1 MLFLTKYDI
10 VSWVINMFFVTSD
23 HIPDG
28 VGFQTF
34 GLTHILWLLA
44 GLVFCVAA
52 CIFYR
57 KLSEKGRKCARKVLG
72 VYIFLQEMLKNLV
85 LILLGE
91 FSWGYLPFHLCGIN
105 ILLIAFDTVKQT
117 ETVKSFLYYFSI
129 PGAMLALLF
138 PNWTEMPVWNF
149 FHIHSFTIHILLV
162 LYPLLLVTTNQVS
175 TDLKAALKG
184 VLLLVAMAV
193 PVYGLNL
200 LWGTNFM
207 FLMRPDT
214 GNPLELFEK
223 LLGSHLW
230 GFPILLPVV
239 ILVMYIPMLL
249 LKKRKDRAK
258 VHC

>member
-1 MLFLTKYDI
+1 
-10 VSWVINMFFVTSD
+10 MFFVNSER
-23 HIPDG
+23 IPEG
-28 VGFQTF
+28 VGFQSY

-44 GLVFCVAA
+44 GLIFCTAF
-52 CIFYR
+52 CLFFR
-57 KLSEKGRKCARKVLG
+57 KLSEHRQKAVLRALG
-72 VYIFLQEMLKNLV
+72 IYIFMQEMVKNLV

-105 ILLIAFDTVKQT
+105 ILLIAFDVVKQT
-117 ETVKSFLYYFSI
+117 KVVRSFLYYFAI

-138 PNWTEMPVWNF
+138 PNWTKMPVWNF
-149 FHIHSFTIHILLV
+149 FHLHSFTIHILLV
-162 LYPLLLVTTNQVS
+162 LYPLLLVTTNRVS
-175 TDLKAALKG
+175 TDLKSALQG
-184 VLLLVAMAV
+184 TALLAAMAV

-207 FLMRPDT
+207 FLMKPDS

-239 ILVMYIPMLL
+239 IGVMYLPAFI
-249 LKKRKDRAK
+249 LKKRRNRSEASP
-258 VHC
+258 V

>member
-1 MLFLTKYDI
+1 M
-10 VSWVINMFFVTSD
+10 NMFFLTEEYL
-23 HIPDG
+23 PEG

-34 GLTHILWLLA
+34 GPTHLIWLLCGLILWI
-44 GLVFCVAA
+44 AA

-57 KLSEKGRKCARKVLG
+57 RLSGEHRKLALKVLG
-72 VYIFLQEMLKNLV
+72 IYIFAQEMVKNLV
-85 LILLGE
+85 LILQGE

-105 ILLIAFDTVKQT
+105 ILLIMFDTVKQVK
-117 ETVKSFLYYFSI
+117 TVRSFLYYFAI
-129 PGAMLALLF
+129 PGAALALLF
-138 PNWTEMPVWNF
+138 PNWTNTPVWNF

-162 LYPLLLVTTNQVS
+162 LYPLLLVTTGQAE

-184 VLLLVAMAV
+184 VGLLVAMAI

-200 LWGTNFM
+200 LWDTNFM
-207 FLMRPDT
+207 FLMEPDS

-239 ILVMYIPMLL
+239 ILIMYLPVLVVKK
-249 LKKRKDRAK
+249 LKEKRQ
-258 VHC
+258 